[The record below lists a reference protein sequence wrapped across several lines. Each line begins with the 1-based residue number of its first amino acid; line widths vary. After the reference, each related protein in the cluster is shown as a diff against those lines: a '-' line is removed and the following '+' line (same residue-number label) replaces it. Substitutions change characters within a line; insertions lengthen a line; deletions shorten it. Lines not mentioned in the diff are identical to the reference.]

1 MSDGI
6 WYTLEWSQQ
15 DLQMAGIEGENKG
28 KRVVRRD
35 SSRTPYIGTEK
46 TELRDAVVGNPEG
59 YCLWLQ

>member
-1 MSDGI
+1 
-6 WYTLEWSQQ
+6 
-15 DLQMAGIEGENKG
+15 MAGIEGENKG

-59 YCLWLQ
+59 YCL